1 MSRPA
6 CCFDLAR
13 ESIISDVCREALPF
27 KSVQWDELVQTPHWS
42 SYMWQQFCKVERC
55 RLSASLGLFVRDT
68 KGLSMV
74 AGEWR
79 ALTLASE
86 GWPGLV
92 SPSSQRAALQS
103 WTTESRQFTFSPK
116 QSWMRNPAPTS
127 FSFSYSMKIS
137 YRTC

>member
-1 MSRPA
+1 
-6 CCFDLAR
+6 
-13 ESIISDVCREALPF
+13 
-27 KSVQWDELVQTPHWS
+27 
-42 SYMWQQFCKVERC
+42 MWQQFCKVERC

-92 SPSSQRAALQS
+92 SPQRAALQS
-103 WTTESRQFTFSPK
+103 WTTESCQFYFFSKTVLDEKSCSYILLILLLDENQLQDLLVEPCLINQQLSK
-116 QSWMRNPAPTS
+116 SASWTQLS
-127 FSFSYSMKIS
+127 V
-137 YRTC
+137 